1 MRQRRPLSHLI
12 LCLLLVACTL
22 LLCACPATP
31 PTCTHNYEAGVCT
44 LCGEKDPDYV
54 EPEKPQP
61 GGDDVIYGNGN
72 EIKNAGDSIAADA
85 PVLTPATYEEA
96 GAKELNSGIF
106 FRSVESHFAAG
117 AVIRAEGDSATRLS
131 STTADG
137 KTFDGK
143 GSVLLF
149 PTSLLITAA
158 ERLTLR
164 NMVIVGDVAIS
175 DSTRVTFENV
185 EIVGNVTVDS
195 KTSDVLF
202 SSCRLTGAT
211 PLTLAGSRHGIV
223 GSYIGFTAGGLVDKA
238 EDTVVKNCRFVGSGT
253 AITAKGVGS
262 SYTYCS
268 LTVGEADTGV
278 CFEGTQNAVAGMNVI
293 RGTQRSVLLSGV
305 RNVSVVK
312 NSMVSVTA
320 ENCHAIYV
328 CDNEMGGRLEAKN
341 NDYILADGNAYPADE
356 KNHIAVQENN
366 THPSGDTLL
375 DVDERLEVGVNEALL
390 PQVDKELFV
399 GMPRKETMRAADGQ
413 ELDIYRY
420 LVQTATENEVV
431 ILTPGCYSSG
441 NAAAEFGPAHSHT
454 TVYGYG
460 VYVEAPETRST
471 TNYPYRHLRGVE
483 AEDLTFKGLTFGCE
497 QQSCGQVYVLKK
509 LAGNKLQVV
518 TGAGMFNEFAD
529 STKGY
534 FDTVSIGIQRA
545 GTFHAIGDFSIV
557 ANSITKNKDGTMTLT
572 VGKDVYDL
580 IEKGDIMTCR
590 LVSAGG
596 TCSFEYC
603 KDISFKDITVY
614 GNAGGMAFY
623 EGRSGSGTQYYRVY
637 DTTKNGPI
645 IDEETYLRYTE
656 YEDTYGVDLEI
667 SIDAQNRYRGSLP
680 HISSIDATNVASCT
694 QGAQVTSCLFENMCD
709 DGSNQ
714 NAGHARLSEVIDN
727 GDGTTTLIYKGN
739 LSAYL
744 FGVNGKDSTFSR
756 FCQPFR
762 EGDRVYIYTSNGQLF
777 CDTPALTAA
786 VVCDPI
792 TSTHPDVTP
801 KQIKRYAVTV
811 ATKDLNMEALE
822 GYDLTDDHHG
832 PDEKVI
838 VDNRSQSSN
847 GFKFDNSMVQ
857 NTRSRGFLLKGSD
870 GLVTNCT
877 FRNIAKVAIALI
889 YEIQWGE
896 SSASENVRIE
906 KNLIENT
913 SYSPGVGT
921 YHYVPINIMGLGE
934 GHLEDEYLLYNN
946 IYIEGNVFV
955 NRNDTKSPYA
965 IYVQSAKDIF
975 IRNNDFGCAEEGKFK
990 VLWLNCVRNVELSGN
1005 LYPPYSDGMP
1015 KYYVEGEKYVNI
1027 YGDDVGDA
1035 IPDNP

>member
-1 MRQRRPLSHLI
+1 MRQKRPL

-22 LLCACPATP
+22 LLCACPVTP
-31 PTCTHNYEAGVCT
+31 PTPPSCTHVYAAGVCT
-44 LCGEKDPDYV
+44 LCGAKDPDYK
-54 EPEKPQP
+54 EPEKPTP

-72 EIKNAGDSIAADA
+72 EIEKAGDSIAADA
-85 PVLTPATYEEA
+85 PVLTPATYDEA
-96 GAKELNSGIF
+96 SAESIQSGIF
-106 FRSVESHFAAG
+106 FRSVESKFKNG
-117 AVIRAEGDSATRLS
+117 AVIRAEGDSVTRLS
-131 STTADG
+131 GTVAEG

-149 PTSLLITAA
+149 PASLLITEA
-158 ERLTLR
+158 ERVTLR
-164 NMVIVGDVAIS
+164 NMVIVGDVTVS

-185 EIVGNVTVDS
+185 EIVGNVKTDA
-195 KTSDVLF
+195 KTSDVF
-202 SSCRLTGAT
+202 FTSCRLTGES
-211 PLTLAGSRHGIV
+211 PLTLAGSRHGILS
-223 GSYIGFTAGGLVDKA
+223 SYIGYTVCGLADSA
-238 EDTVVKNCRFVGSGT
+238 EDTVVKNCRFVGNGT
-253 AITAKGVGS
+253 AIASNGVGA

-268 LTVGEADTGV
+268 LSVDGASAGIS
-278 CFEGTQNAVAGMNVI
+278 FAGTQNAVAGMNVI
-293 RGTQRSVLLSGV
+293 RGTQSSILLSGV

-312 NSMVSVTA
+312 NSVVSVSA
-320 ENCHAIYV
+320 ENCHAIYIV
-328 CDNEMGGRLEAKN
+328 DNEMGGRLSAKN
-341 NDYILADGNAYPADE
+341 NDYILADGNAYPADGE
-356 KNHIAVQENN
+356 NHVAVQENN

-375 DVDERLEVGVNEALL
+375 DVNERLDAGANEALL

-399 GMPRKETMRAADGQ
+399 GMPRKDTMRAVEGQ

-420 LVQTATENEVV
+420 LLQTATEDEVV

-460 VYVEAPETRST
+460 VYVEAPETRNT
-471 TNYPYRHLRGVE
+471 ANNPYRHLRGLE
-483 AEDLTFKGLTFGCE
+483 AEDLTFKGLTLGCE
-497 QQSCGQVYVLKK
+497 QQSSGQVYVLKK
-509 LAGNKLQVV
+509 LSGNKLLVV

-534 FDTVSIGIQRA
+534 FDTVGIGIQRA
-545 GTFHAIGDFSIV
+545 GTFYAIGDFSIV
-557 ANSITKNKDGTMTLT
+557 SNSIVKNKDGTMTLT
-572 VGKDVYDL
+572 VGKDVHDL
-580 IEKGDIMTCR
+580 IEVGDVMTCR

-603 KDISFKDITVY
+603 KDIAFKDITVY
-614 GNAGGMAFY
+614 GNAGGFAFY

-645 IDEETYLRYTE
+645 IDEETYLRYAE
-656 YEDTYGVDLEI
+656 YQDTYGVDLEI
-667 SIDAQNRYRGSLP
+667 SIDGQNRYRGSLP

-714 NAGHARLSEVIDN
+714 NSGHARLSEVIDN
-727 GDGTTTLIYKGN
+727 GNGTTTLIYKGN

-744 FGVNGKDSTFSR
+744 FEVNGKNSAFSR
-756 FCQPFR
+756 YCQPFR

-786 VVCDPI
+786 VAYDEI
-792 TSTHPDVTP
+792 MSTHPDVTP
-801 KQIKRYAVTV
+801 RKIKRYAVTV
-811 ATKDLNMEALE
+811 ATADLDMTAIE

-832 PDEKVI
+832 PDEKVM

-847 GFKFDNSMVQ
+847 GFKFDNTMVQ

-870 GLVTNCT
+870 GVVTNCT

-913 SYSPGVGT
+913 SYSPGIGT

-946 IYIEGNVFV
+946 IYIENNVFV

-975 IRNNDFGCAEEGKFK
+975 IRNNDFGCEEEGKFK

-1005 LYPPYSDGMP
+1005 IYPPYSDGMP
-1015 KYYVEGEKYVNI
+1015 KYYVEGEKYLNI